1 VKVDKFTFP
10 VDFVILDID
19 EYTEIPLILGR
30 PFMKTTKVIIDVDG
44 DKLKIRDQ
52 DEEVNFNMFEAIH
65 NQE

>member
-1 VKVDKFTFP
+1 MKVDKFTFP